1 MTGQIGQQNAL
12 DVVRLHRPVPPT
24 NRDTDDPV
32 EEPVAPIVGEITR
45 ARAAA
50 TLRFRLFFILTWV
63 AIIGGLGVALARS
76 GKVDAG
82 FLGEWAPFILGG
94 VGVTI
99 FVSVA
104 SILLAL
110 VFAVFGALGRLSR
123 VAPIYAIATL
133 YVSLIRGTPLIV
145 QIIFIYIGLPQFGI
159 VLDPLA
165 GGILALAL
173 NYGAYL
179 TEIFRAGI
187 EAIPH
192 GQREAAEALGMTE
205 ARTMRKVIL
214 PQAVR
219 IVIPAIGND
228 FISMTKDSALVS
240 LVTIEELFWR
250 AESVGTR
257 TFRSFETLLL
267 AAAVYWVMTLVLSFF
282 QERLEKRLAQSDVR
296 I

>member
-1 MTGQIGQQNAL
+1 MTGQIGQQDAL
-12 DVVRLHRPVPPT
+12 DALKLHHPAAPT
-24 NRDTDDPV
+24 PHDDGRVDAPL
-32 EEPVAPIVGEITR
+32 APIVGEIQR

-50 TLRFRLFFILTWV
+50 RFRFRLLFVLTWLV
-63 AIIGGLGVALARS
+63 WVGGLGVALAES
-76 GKVDAG
+76 GKVDPT

-99 FVSVA
+99 VVSVA
-104 SILLAL
+104 SIILGLF
-110 VFAVFGALGRLSR
+110 FAVFGALGRLSR
-123 VAPIYAIATL
+123 VAPIYATATL
-133 YVSLIRGTPLIV
+133 YVSLVRGTPLIV
-145 QIIFIYIGLPQFGI
+145 QIVFIYIGLPQFGI

-165 GGILALAL
+165 GGIFALAL

-187 EAIPH
+187 EAIPR

-205 ARTMRKVIL
+205 ARTMRRVIL

-240 LVTIEELFWR
+240 LVTIQELFWR

-267 AAAVYWVMTLVLSFF
+267 AAAVYWLMTIVLSFF
-282 QERLEKRLAQSDVR
+282 QDRLEKRMAESDIR
-296 I
+296 L